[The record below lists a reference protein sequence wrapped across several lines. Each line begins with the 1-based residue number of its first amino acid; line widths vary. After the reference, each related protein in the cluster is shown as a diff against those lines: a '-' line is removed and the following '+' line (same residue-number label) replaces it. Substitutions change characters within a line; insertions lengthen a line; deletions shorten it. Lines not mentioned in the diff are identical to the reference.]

1 MLNTQNQR
9 QFSAVTGK
17 VTTLT
22 QTLKMNQDL
31 TIYYKDRAKEY
42 DKVYQIAEEQEDL
55 LKATDLFQSIFKN
68 KSVLEIACGTGY
80 WTERIAKTA
89 TSVFATDIN
98 KSVVEIALR
107 RQTKNNVRFNVADM
121 YHLNTDMKYQ
131 GIFGGFI
138 WSHILL
144 QDLDRFLL
152 KLKDLLTEDEILVFI
167 DSNPVDDTIHDK
179 KRVSHTDEHGNTYQT
194 RMLEDGTSHLVLK
207 NFPTKEFLLNKLS
220 VIATDINY
228 IQLEYYWIVS
238 CSLKV

>member
-1 MLNTQNQR
+1 MNSDIKTYYNQ
-9 QFSAVTGK
+9 
-17 VTTLT
+17 
-22 QTLKMNQDL
+22 
-31 TIYYKDRAKEY
+31 RAKEY
-42 DKVYQIAEEQEDL
+42 EKVYHNPDEQDDL
-55 LKATDLFQSIFKN
+55 KTAVDYFQHLFLDKT
-68 KSVLEIACGTGY
+68 VLEIACGTGY